1 MSLGL
6 PHFHIY
12 SIYAGETTMFSNES
26 MHDILHLQLKL
37 NERSNKDNIS
47 IALAMV
53 KITHAIYI
61 EKKLM
66 KD

>member
-1 MSLGL
+1 
-6 PHFHIY
+6 
-12 SIYAGETTMFSNES
+12 MFSNET

-37 NERSNKDNIS
+37 NKKNNKDNIS

-53 KITHAIYI
+53 KITHAIWV
-61 EKKLM
+61 EKKLL

>member
-1 MSLGL
+1 
-6 PHFHIY
+6 
-12 SIYAGETTMFSNES
+12 MFSNES

-37 NERSNKDNIS
+37 NRRGNKDNIS

-53 KITHAIYI
+53 KITHAICI

>member
-1 MSLGL
+1 
-6 PHFHIY
+6 
-12 SIYAGETTMFSNES
+12 MFSNEI

-37 NERSNKDNIS
+37 NGRSNKDNIS